1 MGVIEIKVF
10 IGATMPRLESVM
22 LNRFIKN
29 VEQMEFTEFWISTDD
44 TIFGKEL
51 KQAHPNINVLN
62 YVFKQPHTAKDK
74 RIWAMTQGRQV
85 LQDAFL
91 KSNCDWFLSLD
102 ADMTY
107 DDDIIAKM
115 SEHKGTCKV
124 IQNAYLLRHHLD
136 FHAVGFGLGCSLIH
150 RSVLEKVKFRC
161 KEYSVTHVIEEGNM
175 FEFDVTVAGYK
186 VKKGNWINI
195 DHYYNQ
201 YEYLNN
207 ALIGVP
213 FTANQL
219 IRFTLLLFTQIFK
232 FDFSRTLFK
241 LKNYK
246 SFYIRS

>member
-1 MGVIEIKVF
+1 
-10 IGATMPRLESVM
+10 MPRLESIM
-22 LNRFIKN
+22 LNRFIEN
-29 VEQMEFTEFWISTDD
+29 VRQMDYKEFWISTDD
-44 TIFGKEL
+44 NKFGEEL
-51 KQAHPNINVLN
+51 KGAYPDINILI
-62 YVFKQPHTAKDK
+62 YTHIQPMGAEDK
-74 RIWAMTQGRQV
+74 RIWTMTKGRQI

-107 DDDIIAKM
+107 NNDIIAKM

-195 DHYYNQ
+195 NHYYNQ

-219 IRFTLLLFTQIFK
+219 IRFTLLLFTQTFK

-246 SFYIRS
+246 SFYSRSLYNARNK